1 MKKRKKLKKKKKT
14 KLQQKKKRK
23 KINQKKLRP
32 RKSLN
37 LLKLQNNK
45 KGFLYSIVKI
55 QSSLSF
61 DSRIL
66 SNISKKIEKG
76 IQNFFDGL
84 VKKVNEFNTLRE
96 IEKKRQIIEQLETE
110 EKERKEIEK
119 QKKLEEQKSIELKK
133 QAIKAEA
140 RLQKERTKDIK
151 NFLRKEQALIRKELA
166 EKHKKFLQELQLE
179 KQIEKFRVRELK
191 ELEKLE
197 KISLAEKRENYKELQ
212 DRIDRLKE
220 KYREIRD
227 QKIRERVQ
235 ALGISISEDDDR
247 ESLLKK
253 EKEFTLA
260 RQRIEL
266 NLESFYRS
274 AASLVFQLNKRH
286 ITRQMSI
293 LRCIDRRFETG
304 EIFIKWD
311 ESDDIDWLI
320 LIYIK
325 NNSPNEGV
333 VIEDKSN
340 PEKNI
345 TKEFNFNE
353 IFKASDFMVDSL
365 TQLIDRSRKKEN

>member
-14 KLQQKKKRK
+14 NLQQKKKRK

-227 QKIRERVQ
+227 QKIRERAQ

>member
-14 KLQQKKKRK
+14 NLQQKKKRK

>member
-1 MKKRKKLKKKKKT
+1 MKKRKKINKKKKRKFT
-14 KLQQKKKRK
+14 AKKKRK
-23 KINQKKLRP
+23 KINRKKLRTK
-32 RKSLN
+32 KSLN
-37 LLKLQNNK
+37 LLKLKNKK
-45 KGFLYSIVKI
+45 KGFLHTIVKI

-61 DSRIL
+61 DPRIL
-66 SNISKKIEKG
+66 SNIPKKIEKG

-84 VKKVNEFNTLRE
+84 ENKVNEFKTLRE
-96 IEKKRQIIEQLETE
+96 IEKKRQIIEQLEIE

-119 QKKLEEQKSIELKK
+119 RKKLEEQKSIELKK
-133 QAIKAEA
+133 QAIKEEA
-140 RLQKERTKDIK
+140 KLQKERAKDIK

-166 EKHKKFLQELQLE
+166 EKQKKFLQELQLE

-212 DRIDRLKE
+212 VRIDRLKE

-235 ALGISISEDDDR
+235 ALGISISENDDR

-365 TQLIDRSRKKEN
+365 TQLIDRTRKKDN

>member
-14 KLQQKKKRK
+14 SLQQKKKRK